1 MTISPLSTAKNG
13 VVETPDIFAAHAF
26 LAGLLSRKWKFGTVT
41 CFTPRAMAAANSA
54 TIEGACCARYSI
66 ALTNARAADGGIAHP
81 HARNDR
87 ARQKMQR
94 SSVADRPAPH
104 VRNTSLDTGSL
115 VFAQLVD
122 TRTAS
127 ANLARILLAFLVILK
142 RPRLHFFEELFR

>member
-26 LAGLLSRKWKFGTVT
+26 LPGLLSRKWKFGTVT

-66 ALTNARAADGGIAHP
+66 ALTNARAADGRMAHP

-87 ARQKMQR
+87 ARQKIAAMC
-94 SSVADRPAPH
+94 SSVADRSAPH
-104 VRNTSLDTGSL
+104 VRKISLRYQLSRLRSVGRHPYAVRESRAHTS
-115 VFAQLVD
+115 
-122 TRTAS
+122 
-127 ANLARILLAFLVILK
+127 
-142 RPRLHFFEELFR
+142 